1 MKKTRKAKT
10 ALIKPDVEVVESV
23 EVELYKRVRS
33 YIAKARAK
41 VYAVAN
47 KEMVAAYW
55 NVGREIVEKQGGAER
70 AKYGDG
76 LIKGLSLKL
85 TAEFGSGFD
94 VANLRNMRQFFLVFG
109 KRYTLCSELNWSHY
123 RTLMRIED
131 GKKRQFYFEECAKSG
146 WSVRDLQRQISTQFY
161 ERLLANHV
169 DLKKASGYLKRSRP
183 EYWNGSIPWASAK
196 DFKAF
201 RFDDSE
207 DHVTELALAKINA
220 VHEWICTDDKKKL
233 KSYRQQHAEDSE
245 KGCCQAVFYVRRT
258 IQNGWSRDA
267 LRRRRSAICRD
278 SVQVEERQGG
288 RMADYTLILCGDST
302 GFRLAKLAR
311 PLSVLIRQ
319 SLLFICSEKLHDH
332 LAVGC

>member
-1 MKKTRKAKT
+1 MKKARKAKT

-23 EVELYKRVRS
+23 EAELYKSVRS

-41 VYAVAN
+41 VYTVAN

-169 DLKKASGYLKRSRP
+169 DLKKASGYVKRSRP

-207 DHVTELALAKINA
+207 DHVTELALAEINA
-220 VHEWICTDDKKKL
+220 VHEWIC
-233 KSYRQQHAEDSE
+233 AEDSE
-245 KGCCQAVFYVRRT
+245 KGCCQAVFYVQRT
-258 IQNGWSRDA
+258 IQNGWSRDV
-267 LRRRRSAICRD
+267 LRRRRSAIYRD
-278 SVQVEERQGG
+278 SVQVEEREGG
-288 RMADYTLILCGDST
+288 EMTKRGNLVVRYDGLHPREDYTSSCYYYWECDVWRLFSIGSLIEMLNKVRG
-302 GFRLAKLAR
+302 
-311 PLSVLIRQ
+311 Q
-319 SLLFICSEKLHDH
+319 
-332 LAVGC
+332 